1 MKVII
6 ITGTPGTGKTTLAK
20 KIAKQKNFL
29 YIDGKAVIKS
39 AKLDRKYDKKRNCF
53 IIDERKF
60 VKELIK
66 IIENIKRSNEERR
79 NSDNKKKNFLVK
91 RKEEKYLQQ
100 IKKQQIKGIIIDSHL
115 SQFLPKKYVDLCI
128 VTKTELKTLQKR
140 LLKRKY
146 SKEKIRE
153 NLDAE
158 IFDVCLEEA
167 REQGHKIKIVFT

>member
-1 MKVII
+1 MKVLIV
-6 ITGTPGTGKTTLAK
+6 TGTPGTGKTTLAK
-20 KIAKQKNFL
+20 ELAKEKKFL
-29 YIDGKAVIKS
+29 YLDGKEVIKN
-39 AKLDRKYDKKRNCF
+39 AKLDKKYDKKRDCA

-60 VKELIK
+60 AAELIK
-66 IIENIKRSNEERR
+66 IIENV
-79 NSDNKKKNFLVK
+79 KKNN
-91 RKEEKYLQQ
+91 KEKTDIIDKTNKIKNTQKNEK
-100 IKKQQIKGIIIDSHL
+100 IKGIIIDSHL
-115 SQFLPKKYVDLCI
+115 SHFLPKKYVDLCI

-167 REQGHKIKIVFT
+167 KEQGHKIKIVWTTE